1 MEDASAVLSSFSPR
15 QKRMLRHLT
24 EGSEPILNELL
35 EDLNS
40 STEPLTPQES
50 QKPSGTESTEELSQI
65 EKELVQSS
73 GLSPQKVREIL
84 DWN

>member
-35 EDLNS
+35 VDLNS

-50 QKPSGTESTEELSQI
+50 QKTSGIESTEELSQI